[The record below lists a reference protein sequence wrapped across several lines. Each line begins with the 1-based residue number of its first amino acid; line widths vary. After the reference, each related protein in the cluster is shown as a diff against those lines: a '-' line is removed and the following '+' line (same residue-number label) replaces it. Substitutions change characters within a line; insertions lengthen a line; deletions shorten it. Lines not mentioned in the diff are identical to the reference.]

1 MTEPGLAL
9 PPSLSAAS
17 TAPQRHP
24 TRWMQRLADET
35 AQRDARGA
43 RASEREPGEEP
54 TAAAPDP
61 GTGVV
66 EETEIE
72 LESGPAGVGA
82 GILFVLGLIWL
93 AATMWT
99 AHAAITS
106 SAGAE
111 VALAAAAAALPV
123 VIAASLLAGAT
134 AGLLSTGRFA
144 ADPSSAVRRLLVGLG
159 AGTVLG
165 GLCAGVILLAY
176 GANSSIA
183 ILAITV
189 GAGSA
194 IGGAAAATP
203 RPVFAASIIGTF
215 CMFVL
220 GVVFNVLQPRLIEL
234 FGSGDTLASEADAIK
249 TFAYVQSSVGGIAA
263 GLVAFWFLRR
273 HGSRAWPWYLLAG
286 ALPGLLLL
294 LSAALTRTGGASLLG
309 IVRNLS
315 EGDRMARDFI
325 DFSLLRNALVVIF
338 VGGIASMIA
347 VGRTMRSAD

>member
-1 MTEPGLAL
+1 MTEPGLAA
-9 PPSLSAAS
+9 PPTLS
-17 TAPQRHP
+17 TAGLDPQRYP
-24 TRWMQRLADET
+24 TRWMQRLAEET
-35 AQRDARGA
+35 AREPN
-43 RASEREPGEEP
+43 SEREAR
-54 TAAAPDP
+54 AASATEKSTDDP
-61 GTGVV
+61 GTGV
-66 EETEIE
+66 EEAEIE
-72 LESGPAGVGA
+72 LQSGPAGLGA

-99 AHAAITS
+99 AHAAIS
-106 SAGAE
+106 SSEDAS
-111 VALAAAAAALPV
+111 VALANAAGALPV

-134 AGLLSTGRFA
+134 AGLLATGRFA
-144 ADPSSAVRRLLVGLG
+144 PDPSGPLRRLLVGLG

-165 GLCAGVILLAY
+165 ALCAGVILFGY
-176 GANSSIA
+176 GANSSIVV
-183 ILAITV
+183 LAITV

-194 IGGAAAATP
+194 LGGAAAMTP
-203 RPVFAASIIGTF
+203 RPVFAASIVGTF
-215 CMFVL
+215 CLFLL

-234 FGSGDTLASEADAIK
+234 FGAGETLASQAGATT
-249 TFAYVQSSVGGIAA
+249 TFAYVQSSVCGIAA

-309 IVRNLS
+309 IVRDFS

-338 VGGIASMIA
+338 VGGLASMIA
-347 VGRTMRSAD
+347 VGRTMRSAE